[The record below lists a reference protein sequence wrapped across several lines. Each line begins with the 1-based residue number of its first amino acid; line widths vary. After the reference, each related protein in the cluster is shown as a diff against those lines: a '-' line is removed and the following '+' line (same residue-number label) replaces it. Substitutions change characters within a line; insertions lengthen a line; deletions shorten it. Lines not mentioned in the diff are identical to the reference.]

1 MESNGLITL
10 ARAREAILTAPDGG
24 RLAERVAIDSR
35 SESPTMAVAPL
46 ACRGRERPWEGAAVR
61 KPWDYQ
67 VTAAIPHLETPETL
81 PVLLELLALQTVRPY
96 VLVIDTGSSPAA
108 VRALE
113 RLRRPDVEVHYLR
126 AHGYRHSSAPVTTA
140 MDVAFALC
148 RTPHL
153 FCTHSD
159 VFPRR
164 RDLLEWLLGLCRDDQ
179 PVVGYEMSPR
189 PGTDGWRNVV
199 SHTCTM
205 LHMPTMRRVGA
216 TWSFERYWESGEA
229 EPPRDGYPDTEQP
242 LDRCLRRARIYP
254 HLIGHDANQARYVD
268 GNIDHVRSLSGLNL
282 YEADG
287 EQHRRCRWN
296 LDRALGEARTRLRV
310 WRKEARHG

>member
-1 MESNGLITL
+1 MEAQGLITL
-10 ARAREAILTAPDGG
+10 ARAREAVQKRDEPD
-24 RLAERVAIDSR
+24 AEA
-35 SESPTMAVAPL
+35 AVAPL
-46 ACRGRERPWEGAAVR
+46 GCRGRERAWEGAAAR

-67 VTAAIPHLETPETL
+67 VTAAIPHLQTPETL
-81 PVLLELLALQTVRPY
+81 PALLELLALQTVRPY
-96 VLVIDTGSSPAA
+96 VLLIDTGSSPAV

-113 RLRRPDVEVHYLR
+113 RLRRPGVEIHYLR

-148 RTPHL
+148 RTPFL

-189 PGTDGWRNVV
+189 PGTNGWRNVV

-205 LHMPTMRRVGA
+205 LHMPTMRRIGA
-216 TWSFERYWESGEA
+216 TWSFERYWESGKA
-229 EPPRDGYPDTEQP
+229 RPQRDGYPDTEQP
-242 LDRCLRRARIYP
+242 FDRCLRRAGVFPY
-254 HLIGHDANQARYVD
+254 LIGHDVNRVRYVD
-268 GNIDHVRSLSGLNL
+268 ENIDHVRSLSGLTLFHPGTVLHRACQVNL
-282 YEADG
+282 AKALRDAG
-287 EQHRRCRWN
+287 
-296 LDRALGEARTRLRV
+296 DRARA

>member
-1 MESNGLITL
+1 
-10 ARAREAILTAPDGG
+10 
-24 RLAERVAIDSR
+24 
-35 SESPTMAVAPL
+35 MAA
-46 ACRGRERPWEGAAVR
+46 R
-61 KPWDYQ
+61 KPWEHQ

-96 VLVIDTGSSPAA
+96 ILLIDTGSSPAV
-108 VRALE
+108 VRRLE
-113 RLRRPDVEVHYLR
+113 ALRRSDVEVHYLR
-126 AHGYRHSSAPVTTA
+126 AHGYAHSSAPVTTA

-148 RTPHL
+148 RTPYL

-164 RDLLEWLLGLCRDDQ
+164 RNLVEWLLGRCRDDQ

-205 LHMPTMRRVGA
+205 LHMPTMRRIGA

-229 EPPRDGYPDTEQP
+229 HPQQHGYPDTEQP
-242 LDRCLRRARIYP
+242 FDRCLRKAGIYP
-254 HLIGHDANQARYVD
+254 YLIGHDANHVRTVD
-268 GNIDHVRSLSGLNL
+268 ENIDHVRSLSGLEL
-282 YEADG
+282 YNRDG
-287 EQHRRCRWN
+287 ELRRQCRWN
-296 LDRALGEARTRLRV
+296 LDRALGEARMRLRA
-310 WRKEARHG
+310 WRKEVRRG

>member
-1 MESNGLITL
+1 MEARGLITV
-10 ARAREAILTAPDGG
+10 ARAREAILG
-24 RLAERVAIDSR
+24 RNEPAAGA
-35 SESPTMAVAPL
+35 AVAPL
-46 ACRGRERPWEGAAVR
+46 GCRGRERPWEGALAR

-67 VTAAIPHLETPETL
+67 VTAVIPHLETPETL
-81 PVLLELLALQTVRPY
+81 AVLLELLALQTVRPY
-96 VLVIDTGSSPAA
+96 VLLIDTGSSAAA
-108 VRALE
+108 VRTLE
-113 RLRRPDVEVHYLR
+113 ALRRPDVEIHYLR

-148 RTPHL
+148 RTPYL

-164 RDLLEWLLGLCRDDQ
+164 RDLLEWLLGLCREDQ

-189 PGTDGWRNVV
+189 PGGNGWRNVV

-205 LHMPTMRRVGA
+205 LHMPTMRRIGA

-229 EPPRDGYPDTEQP
+229 LPLQHGYPDTEQP
-242 LDRCLRRARIYP
+242 FDRCLRRAGIYP
-254 HLIGHDANQARYVD
+254 RLIGHDANHARYVD
-268 GNIDHVRSLSGLNL
+268 QNIDHVRSLSGLKL
-282 YEADG
+282 YDAGG
-287 EQHRRCRWN
+287 ELHRLCRWK
-296 LDRALGEARTRLRV
+296 LDRALGEAQVRIRA